1 MFILIS
7 DDKGSKRGCEISKG
21 EIEFIF
27 GSDTEW
33 DSYKNN
39 RSGDERLNF
48 YKSLINKINKV
59 DFLACLRANDF
70 RLGLGQS
77 RLLWRQASSPKLS
90 IYQLTCYCL
99 SAFLLKMN
107 SLRSLLSKQFH
118 LNRFTNINRTN
129 YKLISNA
136 TTKAA
141 PLKSK
146 APKTT
151 PAFAS
156 NTIITSNG
164 DKPLYQ
170 VFDEIVFKSRKVS

>member
-1 MFILIS
+1 
-7 DDKGSKRGCEISKG
+7 
-21 EIEFIF
+21 
-27 GSDTEW
+27 
-33 DSYKNN
+33 
-39 RSGDERLNF
+39 
-48 YKSLINKINKV
+48 
-59 DFLACLRANDF
+59 
-70 RLGLGQS
+70 
-77 RLLWRQASSPKLS
+77 
-90 IYQLTCYCL
+90 
-99 SAFLLKMN
+99 MN

-146 APKTT
+146 ASKTT

-156 NTIITSNG
+156 STIITSNG
-164 DKPLYQ
+164 VKPLYQ